1 MGLVAWAWKDN
12 VWIGVAVGVA
22 MIGNLIVAA
31 IFGVL
36 VPTTLRVVRM
46 DPALASSILVTSVTD
61 IMGLFLYLG
70 LAALLIE
77 RIA

>member
-1 MGLVAWAWKDN
+1 MGLEDS

-22 MIGNLIVAA
+22 MIGNLVVAA

-36 VPTTLRVVRM
+36 VPTTLHVVRM

-61 IMGLFLYLG
+61 IMGLFLTWDSPHC
-70 LAALLIE
+70 
-77 RIA
+77 